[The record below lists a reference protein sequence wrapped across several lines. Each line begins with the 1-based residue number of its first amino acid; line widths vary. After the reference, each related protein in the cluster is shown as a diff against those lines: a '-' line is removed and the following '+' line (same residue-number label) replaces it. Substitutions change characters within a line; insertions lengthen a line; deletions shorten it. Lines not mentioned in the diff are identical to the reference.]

1 MTELIIY
8 FDYTDPW
15 CYLAL
20 FRADWLCTQV
30 PHLQVHWRPFE
41 LYPEL
46 PPRGARPQNPAFLR
60 RKIQYDVDEMTR
72 ELGIKIHVPYDRV
85 TNSRL
90 ALEGGRYALHHA
102 AFDRYHRAIF
112 AAFFQQRRD
121 IGSLDVVA
129 AVGAEAGL
137 DADDL
142 RAALSEHRYGEE
154 VARLRA
160 EAEDFGV
167 VAVPTFVANNQG
179 AVGIVAREKLLR
191 IVTTYA
197 PPPKRD

>member
-1 MTELIIY
+1 MSELTIY

-20 FRADWLCTQV
+20 FRADWLCTQA
-30 PHLQVHWRPFE
+30 PQLQVRWHPFE

-46 PPRGARPQNPAFLR
+46 PPRGARPRNPAFLR

-72 ELGIKIHVPYDRV
+72 ELGLKMHVPYDRV

-90 ALEGGRYALHHA
+90 ALEAGRYALHHA
-102 AFDRYHRAIF
+102 AFDRYYRAIF

-137 DADDL
+137 DATDL
-142 RAALSEHRYGEE
+142 HAALSEHRYGQE
-154 VARLRA
+154 VTRLRA

-191 IVTTYA
+191 IV
-197 PPPKRD
+197 